1 MIGRWFFPVATVGVV
16 AAPLLGRWFGESFFL
31 CELLSH
37 FPVQYAGLSGLLMAF
52 WLGKSRWGMAFIAF
66 IGLILNVLLGIGP
79 CLATPPPPLTRQP
92 DLRVFQANVL
102 YTRTDYRPLIDTI
115 RRLKPDFFVLQEMTP
130 NGYQAMSALK
140 NEYPYQDSIW
150 AKGPCFIVVGSRTP
164 FTTDSAAEASHEVM
178 FLTSTVRGQPMS
190 LLSVHTR
197 TPLLPSWF
205 AQRNRQLA
213 FVAKTLS
220 RIERP
225 AVLIG
230 DFNTS
235 IYSPIYKREFLD
247 RLHAD
252 LPIEACRTNFGWK
265 PTWPTFLPLLYIP
278 IDHAFVNTG
287 YKTANFRTM
296 RTPGSD
302 HRAICVDLLYR

>member
-1 MIGRWFFPVATVGVV
+1 MISRWFFPVATVGVIV
-16 AAPLLGRWFGESFFL
+16 APLLGHWFGESFFL

-37 FPVQYAGLSGLLMAF
+37 FPVQYAGIAGLLVAF
-52 WLGKSRWGMAFIAF
+52 WLGKSRRGMAFLALL
-66 IGLILNVLLGIGP
+66 GLFLNVFLCKDP
-79 CLATPPPPLTRQP
+79 FLATPPPPFKRSP

-102 YTRTDYRPLIDTI
+102 YTRTDYRPIIDTI
-115 RRLKPDFFVLQEMTP
+115 RQLKPDFFVLQEMTP
-130 NGYQAMSALK
+130 DGYRAMSALK

-164 FTTDSAAEASHEVM
+164 FITDSTAELSHEVL

-213 FVAKTLS
+213 FVAETLS

-225 AVLIG
+225 ALLIG

-235 IYSPIYKREFLD
+235 IFSPVFRREFLD
-247 RLHAD
+247 RRHTD

-265 PTWPTFLPLLYIP
+265 PTWPTFLPLFYIP

-287 YKTANFRTM
+287 YKTANFRTLA
-296 RTPGSD
+296 TPGSD
-302 HRAICVDLLYR
+302 HRAICVDLVYR

>member
-1 MIGRWFFPVATVGVV
+1 MISRWFFPVATVGVIV
-16 AAPLLGRWFGESFFL
+16 APLLGRWFGESFFL

-37 FPVQYAGLSGLLMAF
+37 FPVQYAGVAGLLVAF
-52 WLGKSRWGMAFIAF
+52 WLGKSRCGMASVALL
-66 IGLILNVLLGIGP
+66 GLLLNVSLCVGP
-79 CLATPPPPLTRQP
+79 FLATPPPALNRPP

-102 YTRTDYRPLIDTI
+102 YTRTDYRPIIDTI
-115 RRLKPDFFVLQEMTP
+115 RQLKPDFFVLQEMTP
-130 NGYQAMSALK
+130 DGYRAMSALK

-164 FTTDSAAEASHEVM
+164 FTTDSTAEQSHEVLL
-178 FLTSTVRGQPMS
+178 LTSMVRGQPMS

-213 FVAKTLS
+213 FVASQLS

-235 IYSPIYKREFLD
+235 IFSPVFKREFLD
-247 RLHAD
+247 RQHTD
-252 LPIEACRTNFGWK
+252 LSIDACRTNFGWK

-287 YKTANFRTM
+287 YKTANFRTLS
-296 RTPGSD
+296 TPGSD
-302 HRAICVDLLYR
+302 HRAICVDLIYR

>member
-1 MIGRWFFPVATVGVV
+1 VIGRWFFPVATVGVLV
-16 AAPLLGRWFGESFFL
+16 APLLGRWFGESFFL

-37 FPVQYAGLSGLLMAF
+37 FPVQYAGLSGLLTAF
-52 WLGKSRWGMAFIAF
+52 WLGKSRWRMAFLSLLA
-66 IGLILNVLLGIGP
+66 LILNGSLCISP
-79 CLATPPPPLTRQP
+79 FLATPPPPMTRQP

-102 YTRTDYRPLIDTI
+102 YTRTDYQPIIDTI

-130 NGYQAMSALK
+130 DGYRAVSALK

-150 AKGPCFIVVGSRTP
+150 AKGPCYIMVGSRTP
-164 FTTDSAAEASHEVM
+164 FTTDSTAEQSHEVM
-178 FLTSTVRGQPMS
+178 FLTSTVRGKAMS

-205 AQRNRQLA
+205 EQRNRQLR
-213 FVAKTLS
+213 FVADKLAHVKH
-220 RIERP
+220 P

-235 IYSPIYKREFLD
+235 IFSPVYQHEFID
-247 RLHAD
+247 RRTSP
-252 LPIEACRTNFGWK
+252 LPITACRTNFGWT
-265 PTWPTFLPLLYIP
+265 PTWPSFLPLLYIP

-287 YKTANFRTM
+287 YKTANFRTLL
-296 RTPGSD
+296 TPGSD
-302 HRAICVDLLYR
+302 HRGICVDLVNR

>member
-1 MIGRWFFPVATVGVV
+1 MIVRLFFPVATVGVIV
-16 AAPLLGRWFGESFFL
+16 APLLGRWFGESFFL

-37 FPVQYAGLSGLLMAF
+37 FPVQYAGMSGLLIAF
-52 WLGKSRWGMAFIAF
+52 WLGKSRWALAFLAF
-66 IGLILNVLLGIGP
+66 IGLLLNGSLCVGP
-79 CLATPPPPLTRQP
+79 FFTTPPPPLTQQP

-130 NGYQAMSALK
+130 SGYQSMSALR

-190 LLSVHTR
+190 LISVHTR

-213 FVAKTLS
+213 FVADKLS

-230 DFNTS
+230 DFNMS
-235 IYSPIYKREFLD
+235 IFSPVYKREFLD
-247 RLHAD
+247 RLHTD
-252 LPIEACRTNFGWK
+252 LPIEACRTKFGWT
-265 PTWPTFLPLLYIP
+265 PTWPSFLPLLYIP
-278 IDHAFVNTG
+278 IDHAFVNMG
-287 YKTANFRTM
+287 YKTAGFRTLS
-296 RTPGSD
+296 TPGSD
-302 HRAICVDLLYR
+302 HRAICVDLVYR